1 MEQSTDLNELIPH
14 YEKISNYKK
23 EDIMLPISVCII
35 TKNEEKHIENCLKPL
50 RAYDWEIIVVD
61 TGSTDCTKEIAG
73 KYADK
78 ILDFTWC
85 DDFSAARNYSI
96 RQASNDMILVVDSDE
111 YLTEIDLEAIM
122 RLTAQNPTSI
132 GLISR
137 KNHYQMNG
145 TDSVY
150 TDLVERLFSRKYY
163 HYEGII
169 HEQVRLTDPDNDT
182 YGTYQ
187 IPLTLDH
194 SGYTGDE
201 EALRQKALRNIT
213 LLEKDLESHPDNPYT
228 YFQIGQSYNMIHDDE
243 NACLYY
249 GKGLFYDVDPA
260 EEYVQMMVIGY
271 GYALL
276 HLNRT
281 EEALGLHSIYDAFA
295 VSADFFDLMGLI
307 YLRNGQYM
315 NALLEFVK
323 ALSCETAHVT
333 GANSFI
339 PSYNIGLINEMM
351 GNRKEALMHYRK
363 CGDFPMALEKIRE
376 LTS

>member
-1 MEQSTDLNELIPH
+1 
-14 YEKISNYKK
+14 
-23 EDIMLPISVCII
+23 MLPISVCII
-35 TKNEEKHIENCLKPL
+35 ARNEESNIENCLKPL
-50 RAYDWEIIVVD
+50 RKYDWEIIVVD
-61 TGSTDCTKEIAG
+61 TGSTDRTKKIAG

-78 ILDFTWC
+78 ILDFIWC

-96 RQASNDMILVVDSDE
+96 EQASYDTILIIDSDE
-111 YLTEIDLEAIM
+111 YLTEIDIEAIH
-122 RLTAQNPTSI
+122 RLASQNPVSI
-132 GLISR
+132 GLLSR
-137 KNHYQMNG
+137 ENHYQMNG

-150 TDLVERLFSRKYY
+150 MDLVERLFSRKYY

-169 HEQVRLTDPDNDT
+169 HEQVRLRDPGKHT

-187 IPLTLDH
+187 IPLIVNH
-194 SGYTGDE
+194 SGYTGSE
-201 EALRQKALRNIT
+201 ETLRDKALRNIT
-213 LLEKDLESHPDNPYT
+213 LLKKDLESHPDNPYT

-249 GKGLFYDVDPA
+249 GKGLSYDVDPA
-260 EEYVQMMVIGY
+260 MEYVQMMVIGY

-281 EEALGLHSIYDAFA
+281 GEALGLRGVYDAFA

-323 ALSCETAHVT
+323 ALSCENAHVV
-333 GANSFI
+333 GASSFI

-351 GNRKEALMHYRK
+351 GNKEAALIHYRK
-363 CGDFPMALEKIRE
+363 CGDFPMALEKIQE

>member
-1 MEQSTDLNELIPH
+1 
-14 YEKISNYKK
+14 
-23 EDIMLPISVCII
+23 MLPISVCII
-35 TKNEEKHIENCLKPL
+35 AKNEESNIEKCLKPL

-61 TGSTDCTKEIAG
+61 TGSADHTKEIAG

-78 ILDFTWC
+78 MLDYAWC

-96 RQASNDMILVVDSDE
+96 EQASHDIILVIDSDE
-111 YLTEIDLEAIM
+111 YLAEINTDALLDLA
-122 RLTAQNPTSI
+122 LHHPTSV
-132 GLISR
+132 GLLSR
-137 KNHYQMNG
+137 DNHYQMNG

-150 TDLVERLFSRKYY
+150 VDLVERLFSRKYY

-169 HEQVRLTDPDNDT
+169 HEQVRLREPDRYS

-187 IPLTLDH
+187 IPLNLNH
-194 SGYTGDE
+194 SGYTGNE
-201 EALRQKALRNIT
+201 EDLRKKALRNIS
-213 LLEKDLESHPDNPYT
+213 LLEKDLKVHPDNPYT

-243 NACLYY
+243 NACLCYSR
-249 GKGLFYDVDPA
+249 GLSYDVEPS

-276 HLNRT
+276 HLNRN
-281 EEALGLHSIYDAFA
+281 EEALGLSSVYDSFA
-295 VSADFFDLMGLI
+295 VSADFLSLMGLI

-323 ALSCETAHVT
+323 ALSCENTHVV

-351 GNRKEALMHYRK
+351 GDTEAALMHYRK

-376 LTS
+376 LTK

>member
-1 MEQSTDLNELIPH
+1 
-14 YEKISNYKK
+14 
-23 EDIMLPISVCII
+23 MLPVSVCVIA
-35 TKNEEKHIENCLKPL
+35 KNEEPNIENCLKPL
-50 RAYDWEIIVVD
+50 RKYDWEIILVD
-61 TGSTDCTKEIAG
+61 TGSTDKTKEIAER
-73 KYADK
+73 YANK
-78 ILDFTWC
+78 VLNFVWC

-96 RQASNDMILVVDSDE
+96 EQASYDTILVIDSDE
-111 YLTEIDLEAIM
+111 YLSEIDIDVILH
-122 RLTAQNPTSI
+122 LVKQNPTSV
-132 GLISR
+132 GLLSR

-150 TDLVERLFSRKYY
+150 VDLVERLFSRKYY

-169 HEQVRLTDPDNDT
+169 HEQVRLREPGR
-182 YGTYQ
+182 YSYETYQ
-187 IPLTLDH
+187 IPLALNH

-201 EALRQKALRNIT
+201 EILRGKALRNIS
-213 LLEKDLESHPDNPYT
+213 LLEKDLETHPNNPYT
-228 YFQIGQSYNMIHDDE
+228 YFQIGQSYNMVHDDK

-249 GKGLFYDVDPA
+249 GKGLSYDVDPA

-276 HLNRT
+276 HLDRA
-281 EEALGLHSIYDAFA
+281 EEALGLSGVYDAFA
-295 VSADFFDLMGLI
+295 VSADFFNLMGLI

-323 ALSCETAHVT
+323 ALSCGNAHVV

-339 PSYNIGLINEMM
+339 PSYNIGMINEMM
-351 GNRKEALMHYRK
+351 GDKEAALMHYRK
-363 CGDFPMALEKIRE
+363 CGNFPMALEKIRE

>member
-1 MEQSTDLNELIPH
+1 
-14 YEKISNYKK
+14 
-23 EDIMLPISVCII
+23 MLPISVCII
-35 TKNEEKHIENCLKPL
+35 ARNEEQNIENCLKPL
-50 RAYDWEIIVVD
+50 REYDWEIIVVD
-61 TGSTDCTKEIAG
+61 TGSTDHTKEIAG
-73 KYADK
+73 KYADRV
-78 ILDFTWC
+78 LDFVWC

-96 RQASNDMILVVDSDE
+96 KQASHDMILVIDSDE
-111 YLTEIDLEAIM
+111 YLMEIDTEAIL
-122 RLTAQNPTSI
+122 RLAEQNPTSI
-132 GLISR
+132 GLLSR

-150 TDLVERLFSRKYY
+150 VDLVERLFSRKYY

-169 HEQVRLTDPDNDT
+169 HEQVRLLDHER
-182 YGTYQ
+182 YSYESYQ
-187 IPLTLDH
+187 IPLILDH
-194 SGYTGDE
+194 SGYTGSK
-201 EALRQKALRNIT
+201 EALHEKALRNIS
-213 LLEKDLESHPDNPYT
+213 LLEKDLATHPDSPYT

-249 GKGLFYDVDPA
+249 GKGLSYDADPA

-276 HLNRT
+276 HLDRA
-281 EEALGLHSIYDAFA
+281 EEALGLSGVYDAFA

-323 ALSCETAHVT
+323 ALSCENAHVV

-351 GNRKEALMHYRK
+351 GDREAALMHYRK
-363 CGDFPMALEKIRE
+363 CGDFPMALEKIQE
-376 LTS
+376 LTK